1 MVKLYNTMSGKLEEF
16 KTVEEGKVKM
26 YVCGPTVYNYIH
38 IGNAR
43 PIIFFDTVRRY
54 LEYRGYDVTYV
65 SNFTDV
71 DDKIIKKANEEGIS
85 FEEVAKKYIEAFEVD
100 TQKLNIKE
108 GIKRPKATEYIG
120 EMIKTI
126 KELEKKGYAY
136 AVDGDVYFE
145 VEKYEDYAT
154 LSHHNVEDLKAGA
167 RIDIDERK
175 KSPLDF
181 ALWKSAKEG
190 EPFWNSP
197 WGKGRPGWHIECS
210 AMSKKILGDSF
221 DIHGGGQDL
230 IFPHH
235 ENEIAQ
241 SKCAHGG
248 EYARYWMHNG
258 YLNIRGEKMSKSLGN
273 FTLLRDILNEYEGRI
288 VRFFMLSS
296 HYRKPIDFSDEEL
309 SMAKT
314 AIERIEN
321 TLMRAEE
328 FLKVQNSLAC
338 EDTSEFEKVFENSKN
353 KFHEGM
359 DDDFNTAIALGGIFE
374 LVKEI
379 NRFIDLGKKSEKS
392 IELFGQAVDFI
403 KQVIVE
409 VLGVELV
416 LKENINFEQVQGI
429 IEISRK
435 TPYNLF
441 SRKKLEPMV
450 KELQQNPVNKS
461 RNQLRIGSRRDTKTN
476 LAKTRVPYARRRGHS
491 NSAVAEANIF
501 EIISIHA
508 KKTDI
513 LKIKNEELLEI
524 LLEARLEAKKQKN
537 FKVADE
543 IRIEL
548 AKNNIEIKDGK
559 DKTSWTLKK

>member
-1 MVKLYNTMSGKLEEF
+1 MIKIYNTMSAKLEEF
-16 KTVEEGKVKM
+16 KPVEDGKVSM

-54 LEYRGYDVTYV
+54 LEYRGNDVTYV

-120 EMIKTI
+120 EMIKII

-145 VEKYEDYAT
+145 VENYENYAA
-154 LSHHNVEDLKAGA
+154 LSHHNVEDLKSGA

-328 FLKVQNSLAC
+328 FFKAQNSLAC
-338 EDTSEFEKVFENSKN
+338 KDTSEFEKVFENSKN

-416 LKENINFEQVQGI
+416 LKENI
-429 IEISRK
+429 SHL
-435 TPYNLF
+435 T
-441 SRKKLEPMV
+441 LEL
-450 KELQQNPVNKS
+450 KELLGEETEGEAESILEKILEK
-461 RNQLRIGSRRDTKTN
+461 RLD
-476 LAKTRVPYARRRGHS
+476 AKASKNYALS
-491 NSAVAEANIF
+491 
-501 EIISIHA
+501 
-508 KKTDI
+508 
-513 LKIKNEELLEI
+513 
-524 LLEARLEAKKQKN
+524 
-537 FKVADE
+537 DE
-543 IRIEL
+543 IRNKLNDIG
-548 AKNNIEIKDGK
+548 IEIKDGK

>member
-16 KTVEEGKVKM
+16 KTVEDGKVKM

-71 DDKIIKKANEEGIS
+71 DDKIIKRANEEGIS

-120 EMIKTI
+120 EMIKII

-145 VEKYEDYAT
+145 VEKYENYAA

-175 KSPLDF
+175 KSTLDF

-328 FLKVQNSLAC
+328 FLKAQNSDTC

-392 IELFGQAVDFI
+392 IELFGQAVEFI

-416 LKENINFEQVQGI
+416 LKENIGHL
-429 IEISRK
+429 
-435 TPYNLF
+435 T
-441 SRKKLEPMV
+441 LEL
-450 KELQQNPVNKS
+450 KELLGEETEGDAESILEKILEKRLN
-461 RNQLRIGSRRDTKTN
+461 
-476 LAKTRVPYARRRGHS
+476 AKVSKNYALS
-491 NSAVAEANIF
+491 
-501 EIISIHA
+501 
-508 KKTDI
+508 
-513 LKIKNEELLEI
+513 
-524 LLEARLEAKKQKN
+524 
-537 FKVADE
+537 DE
-543 IRIEL
+543 IRNKLIAL
-548 AKNNIEIKDGK
+548 GIEIKDGK